1 MTMNL
6 MSLKRTTSTTWE
18 ASSWKILTKVRKIP
32 RTTTSMTKNTYNILV
47 LDGGGLRGLVTSV
60 ILDERSVPP
69 RRRAT

>member
-32 RTTTSMTKNTYNILV
+32 RTTTSMTKNTYNPDSDQRANDV
-47 LDGGGLRGLVTSV
+47 HDAAVRFFV
-60 ILDERSVPP
+60 EKFRK
-69 RRRAT
+69 RRHQHY